1 MLPEDTW
8 AHGLEESGID
18 PLPKYD
24 MKQFSEEM
32 LNVPVA

>member
-8 AHGLEESGID
+8 THGLEESGID